1 MLCTSISQMSSSKRE
16 NREQIPKEDDIGG
29 VQKAVSEQ
37 GGVEGQRKEVNV
49 GDYAKTAALGQLL
62 KDLDFPADKNNIIE
76 FVQQSQKPSNI
87 ATENKQEILSLLQGS
102 LKDGTQYQNVSEVTR
117 AAGIVHVQ

>member
-1 MLCTSISQMSSSKRE
+1 MLCTYISQMSSSKRE

-37 GGVEGQRKEVNV
+37 GGVEGQRKVVNV

-76 FVQQSQKPSNI
+76 FVQQSQQPSNI
-87 ATENKQEILSLLQGS
+87 TTENKHEILSLLQRN
-102 LKDGTQYQNVSEVTR
+102 LKKGNQYQNVSEVTR
-117 AAGIVHVQ
+117 AVGIVQQ

>member
-1 MLCTSISQMSSSKRE
+1 MLCTSIFQMSSSKRE
-16 NREQIPKEDDIGG
+16 NREQIPKEDDIGE

-76 FVQQSQKPSNI
+76 FVQQSQQPSNI
-87 ATENKQEILSLLQGS
+87 TIENKQEILSLLQEN
-102 LKDGTQYQNVSEVTR
+102 LKEGNQYQNVSEVTR
-117 AAGIVHVQ
+117 AAGIVQQ

>member
-1 MLCTSISQMSSSKRE
+1 MLSTSISQMSSSKRE
-16 NREQIPKEDDIGG
+16 NREQIPKEDDISG

-76 FVQQSQKPSNI
+76 FIQQSQKPSNI
-87 ATENKQEILSLLQGS
+87 TTENKQEILSLLQGN
-102 LKDGTQYQNVSEVTR
+102 LKDGNQYQNVSEVAR
-117 AAGIVHVQ
+117 AAGIVQQ

>member
-1 MLCTSISQMSSSKRE
+1 MLCTCISQMSSSKRE

-76 FVQQSQKPSNI
+76 FVQQSQQPSNI
-87 ATENKQEILSLLQGS
+87 TTENKHEILSLLQRN
-102 LKDGTQYQNVSEVTR
+102 LKQGNQYQNVSEVTR
-117 AAGIVHVQ
+117 AVGIVQQ

>member
-1 MLCTSISQMSSSKRE
+1 MSSSKRE
-16 NREQIPKEDDIGG
+16 NIEQIPKEDDIGE

-62 KDLDFPADKNNIIE
+62 KDLQFPIGKDSIIQ
-76 FVQQSQKPSNI
+76 FVQQSQLPSNI
-87 ATENKQEILSLLQGS
+87 TTHNKQDILNLLQKNLQEG
-102 LKDGTQYQNVSEVTR
+102 KQYQNVSEVTR
-117 AAGIVHVQ
+117 AAGIVQQ

>member
-1 MLCTSISQMSSSKRE
+1 MLCTYISQMSSSKRE

-37 GGVEGQRKEVNV
+37 GGVEGQRKVVNV

-76 FVQQSQKPSNI
+76 FVQQSQQPSNI
-87 ATENKQEILSLLQGS
+87 TTENKHEILSLLQRN
-102 LKDGTQYQNVSEVTR
+102 LKQGNQYQNVSEVTR
-117 AAGIVHVQ
+117 AAGIVQQ